1 MRPELDDRPEYQT
14 RRAIGATCGLVTE
27 VEFDTFERQFHR
39 DREDAV
45 YSTGVEHAS
54 IERTIPVDFDDVPSL
69 NICGKGTS
77 VSTALVT
84 TVGEFFD
91 RYCLLWPVETWAD
104 DVLTGAAEELRS
116 EGYRLLDGD
125 YVDVYEVASCDE
137 AGYRQFSPDDEAVT
151 WVPGTDLLTGGEVYV
166 PSQLVSMA
174 APHRDE
180 REPYYLSTTNGTAT
194 GGSLE
199 FALVNAIYERI
210 ERDAM
215 LYTWYTQTTPD
226 RLSLEALPRLE
237 RFRESLE
244 DDFVDVELVEL
255 STPTDV
261 TVVGALYVD
270 SRDRVPKF
278 IVSAAADLDP
288 RAAVE
293 DALVEAGQMRRVAK
307 DFTAFGEYDPGTD
320 PADVYD
326 LEANVHHYMRPE
338 NFEEVR
344 FLLEGPRRS
353 ASEIDGDRPESTG
366 DELARCLEALGTA
379 DLTPIAFDVTT
390 VDASEL
396 GLRVASVVVPE
407 LLDLCLPGMPPV
419 RHPRLADET
428 TTDAGHPFG

>member
-1 MRPELDDRPEYQT
+1 MKPELDDRPEYQAS
-14 RRAIGATCGLVTE
+14 RAIGATCGLITE
-27 VEFDTFERQFHR
+27 VEFDAFERQFHR
-39 DREDAV
+39 DRADAV

-54 IERTIPVDFDDVPSL
+54 IEDTIPVDFDDVPSL
-69 NICGKGTS
+69 NICGKSTS
-77 VSTALVT
+77 MSTALVT

-91 RYCLLWPVETWAD
+91 RYCLLWPIETWAD
-104 DVLTGAAEELRS
+104 GVLTGSAAGLGS
-116 EGYRLLDGD
+116 EGYRLLDRQ
-125 YVDVYEVASCDE
+125 YLDVYEAASCEE
-137 AGYRQFSPDDEAVT
+137 AGYRQFSPDDEAVR
-151 WVPGTDLLTGGEVYV
+151 WVPGTDLRTGEEVYV
-166 PSQLVSMA
+166 PSQVVSMA

-180 REPYYLSTTNGTAT
+180 RQPYYLSTTNGTAT

-199 FALVNAIYERI
+199 FALVNAIYERV

-226 RLSLEALPRLE
+226 RLSLDGLPRLE
-237 RFRESLE
+237 RFRETLT

-261 TVVGALYVD
+261 TVVGALLVD
-270 SRDRVPKF
+270 ERDRVPKF
-278 IVSAAADLDP
+278 IMSAAADLDP

-307 DFTAFGEYDPGTD
+307 DFAAFGEYDPETD
-320 PADVYD
+320 PASIYD
-326 LEANVHHYMRPE
+326 LEDNVHYYMRPE
-338 NFEEVR
+338 NFDAVR
-344 FLLEGPRRS
+344 FLLEGPRRT
-353 ASEIDGDRPESTG
+353 AAEIDGDRPPSTG
-366 DELARCLEALGTA
+366 DELARCLEILEAA

-390 VDASEL
+390 ADASEL
-396 GLRVASVVVPE
+396 GLRVARVVVPE